1 MSDRALAAGAEHTV
15 APNPPLPIAITT
27 IGVMA
32 IAMVGSSIS
41 SQLVDLDIA
50 GAFSVSAD
58 EASWIACIATM
69 AEVASIPIAA
79 ILVRTLS
86 LRTVVLC
93 SASLYALCACMSFFS
108 SRARNPSSCCAQPR
122 VFAAA
127 GVKAHSAVDQATAN
141 LAYEN
146 QQLVVIDTNE
156 AVAKARVDSGEA
168 ALLSAKLA
176 LADTAVWAPIERRRQ
191 SQGPRRRIRRR
202 RHAHARSSRSPIF
215 GSRPITER
223 PRSAA

>member
-15 APNPPLPIAITT
+15 APHPPLPVAITT

-93 SASLYALCACMSFFS
+93 SASLYALCACMSFFLVAGEEPLIVL
-108 SRARNPSSCCAQPR
+108 RAAQSFCGGRGEGPFGGRSGDGQPR
-122 VFAAA
+122 LREPAAR
-127 GVKAHSAVDQATAN
+127 GHRYQ
-141 LAYEN
+141 
-146 QQLVVIDTNE
+146 
-156 AVAKARVDSGEA
+156 
-168 ALLSAKLA
+168 
-176 LADTAVWAPIERRRQ
+176 
-191 SQGPRRRIRRR
+191 
-202 RHAHARSSRSPIF
+202 
-215 GSRPITER
+215 
-223 PRSAA
+223 

>member
-1 MSDRALAAGAEHTV
+1 
-15 APNPPLPIAITT
+15 
-27 IGVMA
+27 MA
-32 IAMVGSSIS
+32 IAIVGSSIS
-41 SQLVDLDIA
+41 SQLVDLDIADIA

-58 EASWIACIATM
+58 EASWIACVATM

-79 ILVRTLS
+79 ILVRALS

-108 SRARNPSSCCAQPR
+108 PRARNPLSCCAQPR

-176 LADTAVWAPIERRRQ
+176 LADTAVWAPIEHDLWDAADDAFAAGTQ
-191 SQGPRRRIRRR
+191 EAST
-202 RHAHARSSRSPIF
+202 AFA
-215 GSRPITER
+215 
-223 PRSAA
+223 SAACNGGTARTLTHPNPESACACRDGSPG